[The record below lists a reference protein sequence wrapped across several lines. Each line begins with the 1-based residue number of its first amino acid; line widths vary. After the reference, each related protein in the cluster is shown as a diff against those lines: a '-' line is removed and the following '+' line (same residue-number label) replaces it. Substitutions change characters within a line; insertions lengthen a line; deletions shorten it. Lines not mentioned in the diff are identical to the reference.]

1 MPEET
6 YSSSPHL
13 YTELDI
19 PTDAAGTVGAAR
31 VRSNGA
37 AKRDAKRPAPEGG
50 GGKDRQNASAPSRAS
65 RSRQRTRGGTTGTV
79 HPAAFAAGTEGSAAG
94 TGSSSGTAESGD
106 PAAEAGHSGPRRR
119 RRRRPRSGGDERLRE
134 EHRSD
139 ESPRDADRQ
148 TAPANV
154 TT

>member
-1 MPEET
+1 VHRIGRTGRAGKTGIAVTLVDWDELPRWSLIDTALGLDCPMPEET

-50 GGKDRQNASAPSRAS
+50 GGKDRQNASAPSRA
-65 RSRQRTRGGTTGTV
+65 
-79 HPAAFAAGTEGSAAG
+79 H
-94 TGSSSGTAESGD
+94 
-106 PAAEAGHSGPRRR
+106 PRRHHRNRSPGGLR
-119 RRRRPRSGGDERLRE
+119 RRHRGLRRRHRKLRRRHRRLR
-134 EHRSD
+134 RG
-139 ESPRDADRQ
+139 DRKLLGDR
-148 TAPANV
+148 
-154 TT
+154 